1 VGATLRAMARA
12 QEVQA
17 KRAAAHH
24 KNRMVKHR
32 ENDAVRARAKI
43 AEHELAAGGG
53 TFEAG
58 DQRYVYCVS
67 RSFLRC
73 GDGVERVL
81 ARCDAYSG
89 FGFCGALFLAIAQPP
104 CRVLASR
111 HAARH
116 SFIHTNTESIA
127 ALTSPRW
134 AKHRVLQA
142 TRQSLAVNA
151 LQ

>member
-1 VGATLRAMARA
+1 MARA

-58 DQRYVYCVS
+58 DQRYV
-67 RSFLRC
+67 
-73 GDGVERVL
+73 
-81 ARCDAYSG
+81 
-89 FGFCGALFLAIAQPP
+89 
-104 CRVLASR
+104 
-111 HAARH
+111 
-116 SFIHTNTESIA
+116 
-127 ALTSPRW
+127 
-134 AKHRVLQA
+134 
-142 TRQSLAVNA
+142 
-151 LQ
+151 

>member
-1 VGATLRAMARA
+1 MPRSPGTPPTPGVVVEEDVTSPPKPGLFARRMDEIGGANFGTI
-12 QEVQA
+12 Q
-17 KRAAAHH
+17 
-24 KNRMVKHR
+24 
-32 ENDAVRARAKI
+32 
-43 AEHELAAGGG
+43 GGG
-53 TFEAG
+53 THLAG
-58 DQRYVYCVS
+58 LIHSVS
-67 RSFLRC
+67 LAQHIF